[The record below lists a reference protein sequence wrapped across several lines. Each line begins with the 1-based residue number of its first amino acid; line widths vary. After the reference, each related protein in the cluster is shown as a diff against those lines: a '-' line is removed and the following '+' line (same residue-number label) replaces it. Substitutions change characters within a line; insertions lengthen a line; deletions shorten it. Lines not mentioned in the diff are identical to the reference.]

1 MMAQPVALYLTHFDA
16 APAKALP
23 SLDFGTGTDL
33 MPAWSPEREQEEI
46 EARIAAAREAGYAEG
61 VEAAQAEA
69 AAEREQA
76 REAFDGELAAER
88 QRWVAQEAESLTEK
102 LAAALQQMQE
112 TLAECVGQVLRPF
125 VIDALRRQMIEELV
139 GHVGSVAASH
149 DEIAMKISGPEDLIA
164 ELREK
169 LGTLP
174 LAIDYEVIDGVD
186 VQVVT
191 AQTMIETQ
199 LKAWID
205 LIDMRAE

>member
-112 TLAECVGQVLRPF
+112 TSGRMCRPGLA
-125 VIDALRRQMIEELV
+125 ALRDRRSAPANDRGAGRPCWQRR
-139 GHVGSVAASH
+139 GQS
-149 DEIAMKISGPEDLIA
+149 
-164 ELREK
+164 R
-169 LGTLP
+169 
-174 LAIDYEVIDGVD
+174 
-186 VQVVT
+186 
-191 AQTMIETQ
+191 
-199 LKAWID
+199 
-205 LIDMRAE
+205 